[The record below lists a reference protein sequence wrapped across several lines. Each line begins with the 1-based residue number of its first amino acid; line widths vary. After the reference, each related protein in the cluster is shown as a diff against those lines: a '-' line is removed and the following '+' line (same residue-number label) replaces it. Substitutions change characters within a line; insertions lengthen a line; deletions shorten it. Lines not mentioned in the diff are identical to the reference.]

1 MPSTRVFRIVGPVL
15 VPVLMVL
22 SGLGLTELAVWQER
36 DRLDSDHH
44 EQVLATAATIRAGLE
59 SELNS
64 TVHLASGL
72 AAYIRAT
79 KGKPNPKEVQSML
92 AALYRQGHY
101 LRNMAV
107 APSNR
112 LTFNYPLQ
120 GNEKTLGIYYP
131 KLPNQWPSIAR
142 AITSGQPVLSG
153 PVKMIQGGEGLIYRL
168 PVFLENGHYWGLIST
183 VINIDKLF
191 NATLPDE
198 EATGLKLALRG
209 KDGLGAEGEVFRG
222 SPQLFTAPGAV
233 IMDIAISG
241 GQWQLALDMPVKMA
255 SSYRLMLLRL
265 TSWVI
270 TLLLAFLVWRAN
282 QAHRRQ
288 RKLMAQLQTQHEK
301 LHGLYELSPLGIS
314 LMDEKGRYQEVNGA
328 FSRIT
333 GYTEEELKSLTY
345 HDITPDGFHALDE
358 KLLTALQTHGRYG
371 PDEKEYIH
379 KDGSRIP
386 IQISSSLIRGEDGET
401 YIGSIV
407 EDIRQRKTAEN
418 QIHLLAFYD
427 PLTNLPNRRLLMD
440 RLGQAMAASSR
451 NQQYGAILFIDLD
464 NFKTLND
471 TRGHDVGDRLLKN
484 VAQRLSNSVR
494 EGDTVARLGGD
505 EFVVMLEDLGSIES
519 SAANLTE
526 TVAEKIS
533 SLINQAHQLE
543 DNLPSYH
550 GSASIGVSLF
560 RGNGDSVDTLL
571 KQADVALYQ
580 AKDAGRNAIRFY
592 NGTMQASLEAR
603 AHMEH
608 GLRRALAKGEF
619 ALYYQPQIDAEKGLT
634 GAEAL
639 LRWRPDGGE
648 MVPPDRFI
656 PIAEDTG
663 LILPIGQWVLEQAC
677 IQLSRWQAVPDRA
690 HLQLAVNVSARQFR
704 QQGFVQQ
711 VKQTLEDCG
720 AGASGLK
727 LELTESLVLD
737 DVEDTIGKMQALRI
751 LGVTFSLD
759 DFGTGYS
766 SLAYLQ
772 RLPIDQLK
780 IDKSFVHDISENNGD
795 PDKTAI
801 ISAIISMGQSL
812 RLQVIA
818 EGVETE
824 VQKNVLTRHG
834 CQNFQGYLFGR
845 PMPYDAFNALLK

>member
-1 MPSTRVFRIVGPVL
+1 MPLNSLSRITGQVL
-15 VPVLMVL
+15 IPVLMVL

-36 DRLDSDHH
+36 DRLISDHH
-44 EQVLATAATIRAGLE
+44 EQALAAAATIRAGLE

-79 KGKPNPKEVQSML
+79 KGKPAPNEVRSML

-101 LRNMAV
+101 LRNMGV
-107 APSNR
+107 APGNR
-112 LTFNYPLQ
+112 LSFIYPLQ
-120 GNEKTLGIYYP
+120 GNEKALGIYYP
-131 KLPNQWPSIAR
+131 DLPAQWPPIAR
-142 AITSGQPVLSG
+142 AITSGQPTLSG
-153 PVKMIQGGEGLIYRL
+153 PVEMVQGGEGLIYRL
-168 PVFLENGHYWGLIST
+168 PVFLENGRYWGLIST

-191 NATLPDE
+191 NATLPNE
-198 EATGLKLALRG
+198 ETSGLRLALRG
-209 KDGLGAEGEVFRG
+209 KDGLGAQGTVFRG
-222 SPQLFTAPGAV
+222 SPQLFTDPSAA

-241 GQWQLALDMPVKMA
+241 GQWQLALGMPDKPA
-255 SSYRLMLLRL
+255 TTYRPLILRL
-265 TSWVI
+265 TSWLI
-270 TLLLAFLVWRAN
+270 TLLLAFLVWRAD

-288 RKLMAQLQTQHEK
+288 RKLTAQLQTQHEK
-301 LHGLYELSPLGIS
+301 LHGLYELSPLGIA
-314 LMDEKGRYQEVNGA
+314 LMDEKGRYQEVNSA

-333 GYTEEELKSLTY
+333 GYNEEELKSLTF
-345 HDITPDGFHALDE
+345 HDITPDELKPQDE
-358 KLLTALQTHGRYG
+358 KLLSALQTHGRYG
-371 PDEKEYIH
+371 PDEKEYIR

-386 IQISSSLIRGEDGET
+386 VQISSTLIRGEDGGR

-407 EDIRQRKTAEN
+407 EDISQRKTAES

-427 PLTNLPNRRLLMD
+427 PLTSLPNRRLLMD

-471 TRGHDVGDRLLKN
+471 TRGHDVGDRLLKA
-484 VAQRLSNSVR
+484 VAHRLGSSVR

-519 SAANLTE
+519 TAANLTE

-533 SLINQAHQLE
+533 ELINQAYHLE

-560 RGNGDSVDTLL
+560 RGHGDSVDTLL

-580 AKDAGRNAIRFY
+580 AKGAGRNAIRFY
-592 NGTMQASLEAR
+592 NGTMQASLEVR
-603 AHMEH
+603 AEMEH
-608 GLRRALAKGEF
+608 GLRKALAKGEF
-619 ALYYQPQIDAEKGLT
+619 ELYYQPQIDAEKGLT

-639 LRWRPDGGE
+639 LRWRPNGGD
-648 MVPPDRFI
+648 MVPPDKFI
-656 PIAEDTG
+656 PVAEDTG

-677 IQLSRWQAVPDRA
+677 IQLSHWQADPARA

-704 QQGFVQQ
+704 QPGFVQQ
-711 VKQTLEDCG
+711 VKQTLENCG
-720 AGASGLK
+720 AKVGGLK

-737 DVEDTIGKMQALRI
+737 DVEDAIGKMQALRR

-766 SLAYLQ
+766 SMAYLQ

-780 IDKSFVHDISENNGD
+780 IDKSCVHDISENNGG
-795 PDKTAI
+795 PGKTAS

-845 PMPYDAFNALLK
+845 PMPCDAFNALLN